1 MNAPSHAPARPSAI
15 HATSA
20 RILACGLALLLAVGA
35 GGLALLWHA
44 QAQLEQRER
53 QQLALLA
60 HQAQAHAAAVLDAS
74 ERTLDQ
80 LASDLVQAPDA
91 WSSLQAT
98 QYQVLRSQP
107 ALRGLAL
114 VDMQGLV
121 LATTTPADLGQRVDL
136 RPLLAQPLQDGRTT
150 LSASAA
156 DRLTLVRRV
165 RLAPQAYAL
174 LIAQLDPG
182 ALAPPPA
189 LLHASPPGTQVLLA
203 RPDGSLLAQA
213 GAAALPPDGS
223 LHGHALFAPYL
234 AAQPASAHGVAEI
247 PGPTAVEWVA
257 WQSAATHPVVA
268 LAAQPG
274 APRLQR
280 WLTAQRQ
287 PLAGL
292 GAGLALLA
300 LATAIAWRGARRRPL
315 AQPATGTRPEPAP
328 PAPPPAAAQEP
339 PTPAPALPVS
349 GPVAPPP
356 CATVDV
362 RDLLEDLA
370 AELSP
375 QLERKRLPLKLQLG
389 AAPLPLATP
398 AGPLAQALRQ
408 VLAHAIA
415 SAPEGQTLRIAADA
429 DAPQALHI
437 AIHTHGPA
445 TGPTAHA
452 QALREAYQVLQAQ
465 GGGIDAAVDAEGGTV
480 FHVRLPSAAQD

>member
-1 MNAPSHAPARPSAI
+1 VNAPSHAPARPHAI
-15 HATSA
+15 HAASV

-60 HQAQAHAAAVLDAS
+60 RLAQAHASAVLEAS

-80 LASDLVQAPDA
+80 LATDLVQAPDA
-91 WSSLQAT
+91 WSSLQAV
-98 QYQVLRSQP
+98 QYQALRGQP
-107 ALRGLAL
+107 ALHGLAL

-121 LATTTPADLGQRVDL
+121 LATTAPADLGRRIDL

-150 LSASAA
+150 LTASGA
-156 DRLTLVRRV
+156 DHLTLVRRV

-189 LLHASPPGTQVLLA
+189 LLEASAPGTQVLLA

-213 GAAALPPDGS
+213 GAAALPPGGS

-234 AAQPASAHGVAEI
+234 AAQPAAAQGVAEI
-247 PGPTAVEWVA
+247 PGPTAVQWVA
-257 WQSAATHPVVA
+257 WQSAPAHPVVA

-280 WLTAQRQ
+280 WLAAQRQ

-292 GAGLALLA
+292 GTGLALLA
-300 LATAIAWRGARRRPL
+300 LAIAIAWRSARRRPM
-315 AQPATGTRPEPAP
+315 AQPAPGARQEPP
-328 PAPPPAAAQEP
+328 PAPPPAAAP
-339 PTPAPALPVS
+339 ALPAPAAP
-349 GPVAPPP
+349 APP
-356 CATVDV
+356 ATVDV

-389 AAPLPLATP
+389 AAPLPLAAP
-398 AGPLAQALRQ
+398 AEPLAQALRQ

-480 FHVRLPSAAQD
+480 FHVRLPGAAAD

>member
-1 MNAPSHAPARPSAI
+1 MNAPSHALDRPRVA
-15 HATSA
+15 SA

-44 QAQLEQRER
+44 QAQLELREH

-60 HQAQAHAAAVLDAS
+60 RLAQAHASAVLEAS

-80 LASDLVQAPDA
+80 LATDLVQAPDA
-91 WSSLQAT
+91 WSSLQAV
-98 QYQVLRSQP
+98 QYQALRGQP

-121 LATTTPADLGQRVDL
+121 LATTAPADLGRRIDL

-150 LSASAA
+150 LTASSA
-156 DRLTLVRRV
+156 DHLTLVRRV

-174 LIAQLDPG
+174 LIAQLAPG

-189 LLHASPPGTQVLLA
+189 LLEASAPGTQVLLA

-213 GAAALPPDGS
+213 GAAALPPGGS

-234 AAQPASAHGVAEI
+234 AAQPAAAQGVAEI
-247 PGPTAVEWVA
+247 PGPTAVQWVA
-257 WQSAATHPVVA
+257 WQSAPAHPVVA

-280 WLTAQRQ
+280 WLAAQRQ

-300 LATAIAWRGARRRPL
+300 LAIAIAWRSARRRPM
-315 AQPATGTRPEPAP
+315 AQPAPGARQEPPPAP
-328 PAPPPAAAQEP
+328 PAPPQAAAPEPPATALPAPAAA
-339 PTPAPALPVS
+339 PAPP
-349 GPVAPPP
+349 
-356 CATVDV
+356 ATVDV

-375 QLERKRLPLKLQLG
+375 ALERKRLPLKLQLG
-389 AAPLPLATP
+389 TAPLPLAAP
-398 AGPLAQALRQ
+398 AEPLAQALRQ

-415 SAPEGQTLRIAADA
+415 SAPEGQTLRITADA

-465 GGGIDAAVDAEGGTV
+465 GGSIDAAVDAEGDTV
-480 FHVRLPSAAQD
+480 FHVRLPGAAAD

>member
-1 MNAPSHAPARPSAI
+1 MNALSHAPARPRAI
-15 HATSA
+15 HAASV

-60 HQAQAHAAAVLDAS
+60 RLAQAHASAVLEAS

-80 LASDLVQAPDA
+80 LATDLVQAPDA
-91 WSSLQAT
+91 WSSLQAV
-98 QYQVLRSQP
+98 QYQALRGQP

-121 LATTTPADLGQRVDL
+121 LATTTPADLGRRIDL

-150 LSASAA
+150 LTASSA

-174 LIAQLDPG
+174 LLAQLDPG

-189 LLHASPPGTQVLLA
+189 LLETSAPGTQVLLA

-213 GAAALPPDGS
+213 GAAALPPGGS

-234 AAQPASAHGVAEI
+234 AAQPAAAQGVAEI
-247 PGPTAVEWVA
+247 PGHTAVQWVA
-257 WQSAATHPVVA
+257 WQSAPAHPVVA

-280 WLTAQRQ
+280 WLAAQRQ

-300 LATAIAWRGARRRPL
+300 LAIAIAWRGARRRPM
-315 AQPATGTRPEPAP
+315 AQPAPGARQEPP
-328 PAPPPAAAQEP
+328 PAPPQAAAPEPPAPVLPAPAA
-339 PTPAPALPVS
+339 TPAPP
-349 GPVAPPP
+349 
-356 CATVDV
+356 ATVDV

-389 AAPLPLATP
+389 AAPLLLAAP
-398 AGPLAQALRQ
+398 AEPLAQALRQ

-415 SAPEGQTLRIAADA
+415 SAPAGQTLRITADA

-465 GGGIDAAVDAEGGTV
+465 DGSIDAAVDAEGGTV
-480 FHVRLPSAAQD
+480 FHVRLPGVATN

>member
-1 MNAPSHAPARPSAI
+1 VNAPSHAPARPHAI
-15 HATSA
+15 HTASA
-20 RILACGLALLLAVGA
+20 RILACGLALLLTVGA

-44 QAQLEQRER
+44 QAQLELRER

-60 HQAQAHAAAVLDAS
+60 RLAQAHASAVLEAS

-80 LASDLVQAPDA
+80 LATDLVQAPDA
-91 WSSLQAT
+91 WSSLQAV
-98 QYQVLRSQP
+98 QYQALRGQP

-121 LATTTPADLGQRVDL
+121 LATTAPADLGRRIDL

-150 LSASAA
+150 LTASGA
-156 DRLTLVRRV
+156 DHLTLVRRV

-189 LLHASPPGTQVLLA
+189 LLEASAPGTQVLLA

-213 GAAALPPDGS
+213 GAAALPPGGS

-234 AAQPASAHGVAEI
+234 AAQPAAARGVAEI
-247 PGPTAVEWVA
+247 PGHASVQWVA
-257 WQSAATHPVVA
+257 WQGAPAHPLVA

-280 WLTAQRQ
+280 WLAAQRQ

-300 LATAIAWRGARRRPL
+300 LATAIAWRRARRRPM
-315 AQPATGTRPEPAP
+315 AQPAPGARQEPP
-328 PAPPPAAAQEP
+328 PAPPPAAAPEP
-339 PTPAPALPVS
+339 PAPALPA
-349 GPVAPPP
+349 PAAAPAPP
-356 CATVDV
+356 ATVDV

-375 QLERKRLPLKLQLG
+375 ELERKRLPLKLQLG
-389 AAPLPLATP
+389 AAPLPLAAP
-398 AGPLAQALRQ
+398 AEPLAQALRQ

-452 QALREAYQVLQAQ
+452 QALREADQALQAQ
-465 GGGIDAAVDAEGGTV
+465 GGSIDAAVDAEGGTV
-480 FHVRLPSAAQD
+480 FHVRLPGAAAD

>member
-1 MNAPSHAPARPSAI
+1 MNAPSHALDRPRVA
-15 HATSA
+15 SA

-44 QAQLEQRER
+44 QAQLELREH

-60 HQAQAHAAAVLDAS
+60 RLAQAHASAVLEAS

-80 LASDLVQAPDA
+80 LATDLVQAPDA
-91 WSSLQAT
+91 WSSLQAV
-98 QYQVLRSQP
+98 QYQALRGQP

-121 LATTTPADLGQRVDL
+121 LATTAPADLGRRIDL

-150 LSASAA
+150 LTASGA
-156 DRLTLVRRV
+156 DHLTLVRRV

-174 LIAQLDPG
+174 LIAQLAPG

-189 LLHASPPGTQVLLA
+189 LLEASAPGTQVLLA

-213 GAAALPPDGS
+213 GAAALPPGGS

-234 AAQPASAHGVAEI
+234 AAQPAAAQGVAEI
-247 PGPTAVEWVA
+247 PGPTAVQWVA
-257 WQSAATHPVVA
+257 WQSAPAHPVVA

-280 WLTAQRQ
+280 WLAAQRQ

-300 LATAIAWRGARRRPL
+300 LAIAIAWRGARRRPM
-315 AQPATGTRPEPAP
+315 AQPAPGARPEPPPPAPHPPAAAPAP
-328 PAPPPAAAQEP
+328 PAPAL
-339 PTPAPALPVS
+339 PAPAPL
-349 GPVAPPP
+349 
-356 CATVDV
+356 ATVDV

-375 QLERKRLPLKLQLG
+375 QLERKHLPLKLQLG
-389 AAPLPLATP
+389 AAPLPLAAP
-398 AGPLAQALRQ
+398 AEPLAQALRQ

-465 GGGIDAAVDAEGGTV
+465 GGSIDAAVDAEGDTV
-480 FHVRLPSAAQD
+480 FHVRLPGAAAD

>member
-1 MNAPSHAPARPSAI
+1 MNAPSHAPARPRAI

-53 QQLALLA
+53 QQLAMLA
-60 HQAQAHAAAVLDAS
+60 HLAQAHAAAVLDAS

-80 LASDLVQAPDA
+80 LASDLLQAPDA
-91 WSSLQAT
+91 WSSLQAM
-98 QYQVLRSQP
+98 QYQALRSQP

-136 RPLLAQPLQDGRTT
+136 RPPLAQPLQDGRTT
-150 LSASAA
+150 LSASGA

-213 GAAALPPDGS
+213 GAATLPPGGS

-247 PGPTAVEWVA
+247 PGPTSVEWVA
-257 WQSAATHPVVA
+257 WQSAAAHPVVA
-268 LAAQPG
+268 LAVQPG

-300 LATAIAWRGARRRPL
+300 LATAIAWRGARQRPW
-315 AQPATGTRPEPAP
+315 AQPAPGTPEPPP
-328 PAPPPAAAQEP
+328 PAPPPAAAPEP
-339 PTPAPALPVS
+339 PAPALPA
-349 GPVAPPP
+349 PAAPAPP
-356 CATVDV
+356 ATVDV

-370 AELSP
+370 TELSP

-389 AAPLPLATP
+389 TAPLPLAAP
-398 AGPLAQALRQ
+398 AEPLAQALRR

-465 GGGIDAAVDAEGGTV
+465 GGGIDATVDAEGGTV
-480 FHVRLPSAAQD
+480 FHVRLPSAAPD

>member
-1 MNAPSHAPARPSAI
+1 MNAPSHAPARPHAI
-15 HATSA
+15 HTASA
-20 RILACGLALLLAVGA
+20 RILACGLALLLTVGA

-44 QAQLEQRER
+44 QAQLELRER

-60 HQAQAHAAAVLDAS
+60 RLAQAHASAVLEAS

-80 LASDLVQAPDA
+80 LATDLVQAPDA
-91 WSSLQAT
+91 WSSLQAV
-98 QYQVLRSQP
+98 QYQALRGQP

-121 LATTTPADLGQRVDL
+121 LATTAPADLGRRIDL

-150 LSASAA
+150 LTASSA
-156 DRLTLVRRV
+156 DHLTLVRRV

-189 LLHASPPGTQVLLA
+189 LLEASAPGTQVLLA

-213 GAAALPPDGS
+213 GAAALPPGGS

-234 AAQPASAHGVAEI
+234 AAQPAAAQGVAEI
-247 PGPTAVEWVA
+247 PGPTAVQWVA
-257 WQSAATHPVVA
+257 WQSAPAHPVVA

-280 WLTAQRQ
+280 WLAAQRQ

-300 LATAIAWRGARRRPL
+300 LAIAIAWRSARRRPM
-315 AQPATGTRPEPAP
+315 AQPAPGAWQEPPPAP
-328 PAPPPAAAQEP
+328 PAPPQAAAPEP
-339 PTPAPALPVS
+339 PAPALPA
-349 GPVAPPP
+349 PAAPAPP
-356 CATVDV
+356 ATVDV

-389 AAPLPLATP
+389 AAPLPLAAP
-398 AGPLAQALRQ
+398 AEPLAQALRQ

-415 SAPEGQTLRIAADA
+415 SAPEGQTLRITADA
-429 DAPQALHI
+429 DVPQALHI

-480 FHVRLPSAAQD
+480 FHVRLPGAAAD

>member
-1 MNAPSHAPARPSAI
+1 MNAPSHAPARPRAI
-15 HATSA
+15 HAAGA

-53 QQLALLA
+53 QQLAQLA
-60 HQAQAHAAAVLDAS
+60 RLAQAHASAVLEAS

-80 LASDLVQAPDA
+80 LATDLVQAPDA
-91 WSSLQAT
+91 WSSLQAV
-98 QYQVLRSQP
+98 QYQALRGQP

-121 LATTTPADLGQRVDL
+121 LATTTPADLGRRIDL

-150 LSASAA
+150 LTASGA

-189 LLHASPPGTQVLLA
+189 LLEASAPGTQVLLA

-213 GAAALPPDGS
+213 GAAALPPGAS

-234 AAQPASAHGVAEI
+234 AAQPAAAQGVAEI
-247 PGPTAVEWVA
+247 PGHASVQWVA
-257 WQSAATHPVVA
+257 WQNAPAHPLVA

-280 WLTAQRQ
+280 WLAAQRQ

-300 LATAIAWRGARRRPL
+300 LATAIAWRGARRRPM
-315 AQPATGTRPEPAP
+315 AQPAPGARPEPPP
-328 PAPPPAAAQEP
+328 PAPHPPAAAPEP
-339 PTPAPALPVS
+339 PAPALPA
-349 GPVAPPP
+349 PAAPAPP
-356 CATVDV
+356 ATVDV

-375 QLERKRLPLKLQLG
+375 ELERKRLPLKLQLG

-480 FHVRLPSAAQD
+480 FHVRLPGAATD

>member
-1 MNAPSHAPARPSAI
+1 MNAPSHALDRPRVA
-15 HATSA
+15 SA

-44 QAQLEQRER
+44 QAQLELRER

-60 HQAQAHAAAVLDAS
+60 RLAQAHASAVLEAS

-80 LASDLVQAPDA
+80 LATDLVQAPDA
-91 WSSLQAT
+91 WSSLQAV
-98 QYQVLRSQP
+98 QYQALRGQP

-121 LATTTPADLGQRVDL
+121 LATTAPADLGRRIDL

-150 LSASAA
+150 LTASGA
-156 DRLTLVRRV
+156 DHLTLVRRV

-189 LLHASPPGTQVLLA
+189 LLEASAPGTQVLLA

-213 GAAALPPDGS
+213 GAAALPPGGS

-234 AAQPASAHGVAEI
+234 AAQPAAAQGVAEI
-247 PGPTAVEWVA
+247 PGPTAVQWVA
-257 WQSAATHPVVA
+257 WQSAPAHPVVA

-280 WLTAQRQ
+280 WLAAQRQ

-300 LATAIAWRGARRRPL
+300 LATAIAWRRARRRPM
-315 AQPATGTRPEPAP
+315 AQPAPGARQEPPPAP
-328 PAPPPAAAQEP
+328 PAPPQAAAPEP
-339 PTPAPALPVS
+339 PAPALPA
-349 GPVAPPP
+349 PAAPAPP
-356 CATVDV
+356 ATVDV

-375 QLERKRLPLKLQLG
+375 QLERKHLPLKLQLG
-389 AAPLPLATP
+389 AAPLPLAAP
-398 AGPLAQALRQ
+398 AEPLAQALRQ

-452 QALREAYQVLQAQ
+452 QALREADQALQAQ
-465 GGGIDAAVDAEGGTV
+465 GGSIDAAVDAEGGTV
-480 FHVRLPSAAQD
+480 FHVRLPGDAAD

>member
-1 MNAPSHAPARPSAI
+1 MNAPSHAPARPRAI
-15 HATSA
+15 HAASA

-44 QAQLEQRER
+44 QAQLELREH

-60 HQAQAHAAAVLDAS
+60 RLAQAHASAVLEAS

-80 LASDLVQAPDA
+80 LATDLVQAPDA
-91 WSSLQAT
+91 WSSLQAV
-98 QYQVLRSQP
+98 QYQALRGQP

-121 LATTTPADLGQRVDL
+121 LATTTPADLGRRIDL

-150 LSASAA
+150 LTASGA
-156 DRLTLVRRV
+156 DHLTLVRRV

-189 LLHASPPGTQVLLA
+189 LLEASAPGTQVLLA

-213 GAAALPPDGS
+213 GAAALPPGGS

-234 AAQPASAHGVAEI
+234 AAQPAAAQGVAEI
-247 PGPTAVEWVA
+247 PGPTAVQWVA
-257 WQSAATHPVVA
+257 WQSAPAHPVVA

-280 WLTAQRQ
+280 WLAAQRQ

-300 LATAIAWRGARRRPL
+300 LAIAIAWRGARRRPM
-315 AQPATGTRPEPAP
+315 AQPAPGARQEPPPAP
-328 PAPPPAAAQEP
+328 PAPPQAAAPEP
-339 PTPAPALPVS
+339 PAPALPA
-349 GPVAPPP
+349 PAAPAPP
-356 CATVDV
+356 ATVDV

-375 QLERKRLPLKLQLG
+375 ALERKRLPLKLQLG
-389 AAPLPLATP
+389 AAPLPLAAP
-398 AGPLAQALRQ
+398 AEPLAQALRQ

-415 SAPEGQTLRIAADA
+415 SAPEGQTLRITADA
-429 DAPQALHI
+429 DVPQALHI

-452 QALREAYQVLQAQ
+452 QALREADQALQAQ
-465 GGGIDAAVDAEGGTV
+465 GGSIDAAVDAEGGTV
-480 FHVRLPSAAQD
+480 FHVRLPGAAAD

>member
-1 MNAPSHAPARPSAI
+1 MNAPSHAPARPHAI
-15 HATSA
+15 HAASA

-44 QAQLEQRER
+44 QAQLELRER

-60 HQAQAHAAAVLDAS
+60 RLAQAHASAVLEAS

-80 LASDLVQAPDA
+80 LATDLVQAPDA
-91 WSSLQAT
+91 WSSLQAV
-98 QYQVLRSQP
+98 QYQALRGQP

-121 LATTTPADLGQRVDL
+121 LATTAPADLGRRIDL

-150 LSASAA
+150 LTASSA
-156 DRLTLVRRV
+156 DHLTLVRRV

-182 ALAPPPA
+182 AFAPPPA
-189 LLHASPPGTQVLLA
+189 LLEASAPGTQVLLA

-213 GAAALPPDGS
+213 GAAALPPGGS

-234 AAQPASAHGVAEI
+234 AAQPAAAQGVAEI
-247 PGPTAVEWVA
+247 PGPTAVQWVA
-257 WQSAATHPVVA
+257 WQSAPAHPVVA

-274 APRLQR
+274 AQRLQR
-280 WLTAQRQ
+280 WLAAQRQ

-300 LATAIAWRGARRRPL
+300 LAIAIAWRSARRRPM
-315 AQPATGTRPEPAP
+315 AQPAPGAWQEPPPAP
-328 PAPPPAAAQEP
+328 PAPPQAAAPEP
-339 PTPAPALPVS
+339 PAPALPA
-349 GPVAPPP
+349 PAAPAPP
-356 CATVDV
+356 ATVDV

-389 AAPLPLATP
+389 AAPLPLAAP
-398 AGPLAQALRQ
+398 AEPLAQALRQ

-415 SAPEGQTLRIAADA
+415 SAPKGQTLRIAADA

-452 QALREAYQVLQAQ
+452 QALREADQALQAQ
-465 GGGIDAAVDAEGGTV
+465 GGSIDAAGDAEGGTV
-480 FHVRLPSAAQD
+480 FHVRLPGAAAD

>member
-1 MNAPSHAPARPSAI
+1 MNALSHAPARPRAI
-15 HATSA
+15 HAASV

-60 HQAQAHAAAVLDAS
+60 RLAQAHASAVLEAS

-80 LASDLVQAPDA
+80 LATDLVQAPDA
-91 WSSLQAT
+91 WSSLQAV
-98 QYQVLRSQP
+98 QYQALRGQP

-121 LATTTPADLGQRVDL
+121 LATTTPADLGRRIDL

-150 LSASAA
+150 LTASGA
-156 DRLTLVRRV
+156 DHLTLVRRV

-189 LLHASPPGTQVLLA
+189 LLEASAPGTQVLLA

-213 GAAALPPDGS
+213 GAAALPPGGS

-234 AAQPASAHGVAEI
+234 AAQPAAAQGVAEI
-247 PGPTAVEWVA
+247 PGRTAVQWVA
-257 WQSAATHPVVA
+257 WQSAPAHPVVA

-280 WLTAQRQ
+280 WLAAQRQ

-300 LATAIAWRGARRRPL
+300 LAAAIAWRGARRRPM
-315 AQPATGTRPEPAP
+315 AQPAPGARQEPP
-328 PAPPPAAAQEP
+328 PAPPPPAAAP
-339 PTPAPALPVS
+339 AAAPAPP
-349 GPVAPPP
+349 
-356 CATVDV
+356 ATVDV

-389 AAPLPLATP
+389 AAPLPLAAP
-398 AGPLAQALRQ
+398 AEPLAQALRQ

-415 SAPEGQTLRIAADA
+415 SAPEGQTLRITADA

-465 GGGIDAAVDAEGGTV
+465 GGSIDAAVDAEGGTV
-480 FHVRLPSAAQD
+480 FHVRLPGAATN

>member
-1 MNAPSHAPARPSAI
+1 MNAPSHALDRPRVA
-15 HATSA
+15 SA

-60 HQAQAHAAAVLDAS
+60 RLAQAHASAVLEAS

-80 LASDLVQAPDA
+80 QATDLVQAPDA
-91 WSSLQAT
+91 WSSLQAV
-98 QYQVLRSQP
+98 QYQALRGQP

-121 LATTTPADLGQRVDL
+121 LATTTPADLGRRIDL

-150 LSASAA
+150 LTASGA
-156 DRLTLVRRV
+156 DHLTLVRRV

-174 LIAQLDPG
+174 LLAQLDPG

-189 LLHASPPGTQVLLA
+189 LLEASAPGTQVLLA

-213 GAAALPPDGS
+213 GAAALPPGGS

-234 AAQPASAHGVAEI
+234 AAQPAAAQGVAEI
-247 PGPTAVEWVA
+247 PGPTAVQWVA
-257 WQSAATHPVVA
+257 WQSAPAHPVVA

-280 WLTAQRQ
+280 WLAAQRQ

-300 LATAIAWRGARRRPL
+300 LATAIAWRSARRRPMV
-315 AQPATGTRPEPAP
+315 QPALGARPEPP
-328 PAPPPAAAQEP
+328 PPPPAVA
-339 PTPAPALPVS
+339 PTPPAPALPA
-349 GPVAPPP
+349 PAPP
-356 CATVDV
+356 ATVDV

-398 AGPLAQALRQ
+398 AEPLAQALRQ

-415 SAPEGQTLRIAADA
+415 SAPEGQTLRITADA

-465 GGGIDAAVDAEGGTV
+465 GGSIDAAVGAEGGTV
-480 FHVRLPSAAQD
+480 FHVRLPSAATD

>member
-1 MNAPSHAPARPSAI
+1 VNALSHAPACPRAI
-15 HATSA
+15 HAASA

-60 HQAQAHAAAVLDAS
+60 RLAQAHASAVLEAS

-80 LASDLVQAPDA
+80 QATDLVQAPDA
-91 WSSLQAT
+91 WSSLQAV
-98 QYQVLRSQP
+98 QYQALRGQP

-121 LATTTPADLGQRVDL
+121 LATTTPADLGRRIDL

-150 LSASAA
+150 LTASGA
-156 DRLTLVRRV
+156 DHLTLVRRV

-174 LIAQLDPG
+174 LLAQLDPG

-189 LLHASPPGTQVLLA
+189 LLEASAPGTQVLLA

-213 GAAALPPDGS
+213 GAAALPPGGS

-234 AAQPASAHGVAEI
+234 AAQPAAAQGVAEI
-247 PGPTAVEWVA
+247 PGPTAVQWVA
-257 WQSAATHPVVA
+257 WQSAPAHPVVA

-280 WLTAQRQ
+280 WLAAQRQ

-300 LATAIAWRGARRRPL
+300 LATAIAWRSARRRPMV
-315 AQPATGTRPEPAP
+315 QPALGARPEPP
-328 PAPPPAAAQEP
+328 PPPPAVA
-339 PTPAPALPVS
+339 PTPPAPALPA
-349 GPVAPPP
+349 PAPP
-356 CATVDV
+356 ATVDV

-398 AGPLAQALRQ
+398 AEPLAQALRQ

-415 SAPEGQTLRIAADA
+415 SAPEGQTLRITADA

-465 GGGIDAAVDAEGGTV
+465 GGSIDAAVGAEGGTV
-480 FHVRLPSAAQD
+480 FHVRLPSAATD

>member
-1 MNAPSHAPARPSAI
+1 MNAPSHALDRPRVA
-15 HATSA
+15 SA

-44 QAQLEQRER
+44 QAQLELRER

-60 HQAQAHAAAVLDAS
+60 RLAQAHASAVLEAS

-80 LASDLVQAPDA
+80 LATDLVQAPDA
-91 WSSLQAT
+91 WSSLQAV
-98 QYQVLRSQP
+98 QYQALRGQP

-121 LATTTPADLGQRVDL
+121 LATTAPADLGRRIDL

-150 LSASAA
+150 LTASGA
-156 DRLTLVRRV
+156 DHLTLVRRV

-189 LLHASPPGTQVLLA
+189 LLEASAPGTQVLLA

-213 GAAALPPDGS
+213 GAAALPPGGS

-234 AAQPASAHGVAEI
+234 AAQPAAAQGVAEI
-247 PGPTAVEWVA
+247 PGPTAVQWVA
-257 WQSAATHPVVA
+257 WQSAPAHPVVA

-280 WLTAQRQ
+280 WLAAQRQ

-300 LATAIAWRGARRRPL
+300 LAIAIAWRGARRRPM
-315 AQPATGTRPEPAP
+315 AQPAPGARQEPPPAP
-328 PAPPPAAAQEP
+328 PAPPQAAAPEP
-339 PTPAPALPVS
+339 PAPALPA
-349 GPVAPPP
+349 PAAPAPP
-356 CATVDV
+356 ATVDV

-375 QLERKRLPLKLQLG
+375 QLERKHLPLKLQLG
-389 AAPLPLATP
+389 AAPLPLAAP
-398 AGPLAQALRQ
+398 AEPLAQALRQ

-465 GGGIDAAVDAEGGTV
+465 GGSIDAAVDAEGDTV
-480 FHVRLPSAAQD
+480 FHVRLPGAAAD